1 MRRWMLLLSLLV
13 AGMQVPAGATQP
25 AAPQRVLFVGNSLTY
40 VGNLPATFAAL
51 ANANDQRVHSAMI
64 VQGGATLEQRVADG
78 SVVAAPVYA
87 VRSGL
92 HAELRDADAP
102 APLPA
107 ATAQG
112 TRYTDALVMQL
123 NALLDGERR

>member
-13 AGMQVPAGATQP
+13 AGMQVPAGAMQP
-25 AAPQRVLFVGNSLTY
+25 EAAQRVLFVGNSLTY

-78 SVVAAPVYA
+78 SVRQALASY
-87 VRSGL
+87 R
-92 HAELRDADAP
+92 
-102 APLPA
+102 PA

>member
-78 SVVAAPVYA
+78 SVRQALASY
-87 VRSGL
+87 R
-92 HAELRDADAP
+92 
-102 APLPA
+102 PA
-107 ATAQG
+107 ATVQG
-112 TRYTDALVMQL
+112 TRYTDAFVMQL